1 MLAMR
6 TAEILRLAL
15 AAGCAALFALPPG
28 ALAQAKVATTSAKT
42 PAKVPAPAAAGEP
55 AHAPET
61 APPAAKKAEPP
72 LDVAALKERLRDT
85 KAIGFF
91 TKIELQNQMNDLLQQ
106 FRERYQNGQNANV
119 AALRQAF
126 DMLVLK
132 VLALVQDGDPS
143 LARTIAASR
152 EAIWT
157 ILADPVKFKSL
168 S

>member
-1 MLAMR
+1 MPAMR
-6 TAEILRLAL
+6 TLRIFCIAL
-15 AAGCAALFALPPG
+15 AASGAALLAATPH
-28 ALAQAKVATTSAKT
+28 ALAQAEASV
-42 PAKVPAPAAAGEP
+42 
-55 AHAPET
+55 
-61 APPAAKKAEPP
+61 APPAKKPEPP
-72 LDVAALKERLRDT
+72 LDVEALKERLKDT

-157 ILADPVKFKSL
+157 ILADPEKFKSL